1 MHELC
6 KQKEIDCQP
15 PVSDSLVAVSVGVFE
30 GEPVQ
35 GVRHRMDMHMSGWI
49 ITSDL
54 YDGNVSS
61 LRTEHVV
68 HLIEN
73 RPDLEKYLCLPIGW
87 RFDSARDDVWFD
99 QGAAL
104 N

>member
-1 MHELC
+1 MHGLC
-6 KQKEIDCQP
+6 KKKGIGCQLP
-15 PVSDSLVAVSVGVFE
+15 TTDSLVAISEGVFE
-30 GEPVQ
+30 GDPVQ

-61 LRTEHVV
+61 LRTEHLV
-68 HLIEN
+68 HLIES

-99 QGAAL
+99 QQVAL
-104 N
+104 K